1 MKKFLLLV
9 TSFLLL
15 NTLIKAQSVAI
26 NTDGSTANASAIL
39 DVKSSTKGMLIPR
52 MTSAERTAI
61 ANPAAGLL
69 VYDNETESFWFY
81 KTESW
86 TELVTG
92 AGAGTN
98 YWNTNGTHI
107 YNNNTGNVGIG
118 TTIPLAKLSVQTS
131 TGNYGVIHSDG
142 TISVGTY
149 IGNSKGWLGTRSNH
163 PLSFFTNNSNELMTL
178 LTNGN
183 FGIGTTTPLAK
194 LHVAG
199 NVKVN
204 GASTIELGAGL
215 TKEGNAGK
223 IGYQVFTS
231 DALDI
236 VGAGTTQLGR
246 KIKFWNEGGAS
257 FAGNVGIGTTA
268 NPSYKLSVNGN
279 IRSKEVVVEIGWA
292 DYVFNKKYKL
302 KPLIEV
308 EKFIEQNKHLPNIPS
323 AAEVEKNGLHLG
335 DIQKKMMEKIEELT
349 LYIIQLNKRIE
360 ELEKK

>member
-26 NTDGSTANASAIL
+26 NTDGSLANPSAML
-39 DVKSSTKGMLIPR
+39 DVKSTTKGMLIPR
-52 MTSAERTAI
+52 MTSAERTGI
-61 ANPAAGLL
+61 ANPAVGLL
-69 VYDNETESFWFY
+69 VYDNETGSFLFY
-81 KTESW
+81 KAVGW

-92 AGAGTN
+92 SGAGTN
-98 YWNTNGTHI
+98 YWNTNGTNI

-118 TTIPLAKLSVQTS
+118 VPI
-131 TGNYGVIHSDG
+131 
-142 TISVGTY
+142 
-149 IGNSKGWLGTRSNH
+149 
-163 PLSFFTNNSNELMTL
+163 
-178 LTNGN
+178 
-183 FGIGTTTPLAK
+183 PLAK
-194 LHVAG
+194 LHVGG
-199 NVKVN
+199 NVKIN
-204 GASTIELGAGL
+204 GASTVEFGAGVAGKEVSAGKIGYQTFGSNNAL
-215 TKEGNAGK
+215 DIVGAGTLGTNRRITFWNEGGAEFRGGVRIILNNTLEFGALVGKEGNAGK
-223 IGYQVFTS
+223 IGYQTFTPG
-231 DALDI
+231 ALDI
-236 VGAGTTQLGR
+236 VGAGTLGSNR
-246 KIKFWNEGGAS
+246 RITFWNEGGAE
-257 FAGNVGIGTTA
+257 FRGNVGIGTTA

-308 EKFIEQNKHLPNIPS
+308 EKFIEQNKHLPGIPS
-323 AAEVEKNGLHLG
+323 AAEVEKNGLNLG

>member
-1 MKKFLLLV
+1 MKKAFFAFLITV
-9 TSFLLL
+9 TCQLSVDNLF
-15 NTLIKAQSVAI
+15 AQSVAI

-39 DVKSSTKGMLIPR
+39 DVKSTTKGMLIPR

-69 VYDNETESFWFY
+69 VYDNETASFWFY
-81 KTESW
+81 KAVGW

-92 AGAGTN
+92 GAGTN
-98 YWNTNGTHI
+98 YWNTNGTNI

-118 TTIPLAKLSVQTS
+118 VSI
-131 TGNYGVIHSDG
+131 
-142 TISVGTY
+142 
-149 IGNSKGWLGTRSNH
+149 
-163 PLSFFTNNSNELMTL
+163 
-178 LTNGN
+178 
-183 FGIGTTTPLAK
+183 PLAK

-199 NVKVN
+199 NVKINGASTIEFGAGIVKESSAGKIGYQTFGSNNALDIVGAGTTGSNRKITFWNEGGAEFRGSVKVN
-204 GASTIELGAGL
+204 GASTIEFGAGL
-215 TKEGNAGK
+215 VKESSAGK
-223 IGYQVFTS
+223 IGYAAFGAN

-236 VGAGTTQLGR
+236 VGAGTLGSNR
-246 KIKFWNEGGAS
+246 KITFWNEGGAQ
-257 FAGNVGIGTTA
+257 FRGNVGIGTTA

-308 EKFIEQNKHLPNIPS
+308 EKFIEQNKHLPGIPS
-323 AAEVEKNGLHLG
+323 AAAIEKNGLNLG
-335 DIQKKMMEKIEELT
+335 DTQKKMMEKIEELT